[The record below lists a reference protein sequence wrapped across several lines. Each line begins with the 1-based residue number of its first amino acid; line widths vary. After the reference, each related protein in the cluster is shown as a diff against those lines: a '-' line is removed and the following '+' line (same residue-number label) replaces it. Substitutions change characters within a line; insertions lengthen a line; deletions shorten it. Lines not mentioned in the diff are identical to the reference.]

1 VNLCG
6 LGSVFLVCLVI
17 KQLANQTLITGKLN
31 RLVAVKVFIYGV
43 YIKQNPLLK
52 QGVLVF
58 VNWIK

>member
-1 VNLCG
+1 VWFG
-6 LGSVFLVCLVI
+6 IVFSVCLVI

-31 RLVAVKVFIYGV
+31 RFVAVKVFIYGV